1 MVPTTCLD
9 NVTPP
14 PLPPRTRPLN
24 PLAKPTGPYYGPKS
38 PMHQSMPAPMRD
50 ERPLRRS
57 SHSLDGELDG
67 PQPNS
72 IAMQMSYPLVNAPP
86 PPLQVSRVGRS
97 ACLGLGSEVGRWCLV
112 NFVMF
117 MDGMNLNHSEI
128 WAAKSKSRYV
138 SDAQVSY
145 VLHQMYNRPNWFMT
159 HFDNILF
166 ENVRQNTKIRSPIL
180 WSNKYF
186 ITRINKLNLGMNSV
200 YS

>member
-1 MVPTTCLD
+1 
-9 NVTPP
+9 
-14 PLPPRTRPLN
+14 
-24 PLAKPTGPYYGPKS
+24 
-38 PMHQSMPAPMRD
+38 MPAPMRD

-186 ITRINKLNLGMNSV
+186 IRYKN
-200 YS
+200 